1 MTRYYFYSHAAFMC
15 PDGSMANIDL
25 QNPQSWN
32 AYAYVN
38 NDPIDFTD
46 PSGEGLFGF
55 LLKLA
60 GAVVSI
66 FNPGLGAVIFGSSLP
81 LGHIITLVG
90 RHRSIRMHR
99 VHPCL
104 RHRYSVHR
112 RSVGTQAI
120 HRYRR
125 EELSNLL

>member
-38 NDPIDFTD
+38 NDPIDFTEI
-46 PSGEGLFGF
+46 PALGL
-55 LLKLA
+55 LSS
-60 GAVVSI
+60 VRRCR
-66 FNPGLGAVIFGSSLP
+66 LGIL
-81 LGHIITLVG
+81 TLVG

-125 EELSNLL
+125 EEFSNLL